1 MSGKTLPLTVPNALL
16 EALKAVL
23 GKKLHTEQ
31 TEMLLYR
38 YDAIAQGPAPVAV
51 VIAEST
57 QDVANTLK
65 LCNAYKIPVVPRGG
79 SSGLSGG
86 AVPVGACIMVATN
99 KMTKLEID
107 EKART
112 ATVQPGVITDAI
124 SAKAKG
130 FGLYYPPDPA
140 SSRQSTIGGNVA
152 ENAGGPQCLKK
163 RRDGRLCARVG
174 VCDRRR

>member
-1 MSGKTLPLTVPNALL
+1 MSVNPVSNPVPNALL

-23 GKKLHTEQ
+23 GSKLHTNP

-51 VIAEST
+51 MIAEST

-86 AVPVGACIMVATN
+86 VYLTADARDFQCAV
-99 KMTKLEID
+99 L
-107 EKART
+107 
-112 ATVQPGVITDAI
+112 
-124 SAKAKG
+124 KG
-130 FGLYYPPDPA
+130 
-140 SSRQSTIGGNVA
+140 
-152 ENAGGPQCLKK
+152 CL
-163 RRDGRLCARVG
+163 
-174 VCDRRR
+174 